1 MKILVCGDVVGRSG
15 REIIEEKIPELRK
28 KENLDFVVVNGEN
41 AAGGFGI
48 TKKICEKF
56 YKNGVDVITSG
67 NHIWDQQEILSF
79 IEEDLRLLRP
89 ENYRKNSP
97 GRGFCLYKISD
108 GTQIVVINVMC
119 RLFMDCIDDPFE
131 ALKNVIE
138 KVSHESN
145 NPIILVDVHGEA
157 TSEKMCIGH
166 FLDGKVTAVFGTH
179 THIPTSDLHIME
191 QGTFYI
197 SDLGMC
203 GDYNSVLGMQKEVA
217 ISRFVNKHKKI
228 RLETANGNA
237 TLCGILLDVDK
248 KTRKVKNFKQIK
260 IGGILEK

>member
-15 REIIEEKIPELRK
+15 REVIEEKIPELRK

-48 TKKICEKF
+48 TKKICENF
-56 YKNGVDVITSG
+56 YKHGVDVITSG
-67 NHIWDQQEILSF
+67 NHIWDQQEILGF

-89 ENYRKNSP
+89 ENYSKNSP

-119 RLFMDCIDDPFE
+119 RLFMDSIDDPFE

-191 QGTFYI
+191 RGTFYI